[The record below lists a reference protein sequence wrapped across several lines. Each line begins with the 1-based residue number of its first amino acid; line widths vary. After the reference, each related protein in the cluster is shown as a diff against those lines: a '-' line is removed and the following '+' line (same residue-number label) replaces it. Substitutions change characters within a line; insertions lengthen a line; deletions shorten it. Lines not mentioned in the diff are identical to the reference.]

1 MTDYS
6 TNLTRFFKKG
16 KGKREKEKV
25 IKLRHES
32 TGNSFDYEKYQ
43 NNSDV
48 IDKVE
53 KISNHL
59 KGREA
64 VSDERHNA
72 FLVDK
77 VGQRVQ
83 VYR

>member
-1 MTDYS
+1 M
-6 TNLTRFFKKG
+6 
-16 KGKREKEKV
+16 
-25 IKLRHES
+25 RHES
-32 TGNSFDYEKYQ
+32 TANSFDYEKYQ

-59 KGREA
+59 KRREN
-64 VSDERHNA
+64 VLDERHNA

-77 VGQRVQ
+77 VGQRGQ